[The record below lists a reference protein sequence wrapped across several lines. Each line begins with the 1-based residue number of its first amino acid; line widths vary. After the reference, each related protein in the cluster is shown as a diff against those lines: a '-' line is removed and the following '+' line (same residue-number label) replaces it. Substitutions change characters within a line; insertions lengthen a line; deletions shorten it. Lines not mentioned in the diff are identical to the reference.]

1 MRRFMTLLSKE
12 FLGLYRS
19 SKVIWLPIV
28 FMLLSVMQPI
38 TYYFMDDLM
47 QMSGSLPEGAIFEMP
62 VPTSGE
68 VMASVL
74 SQLNSIGILLIIVAV
89 MGTISD
95 ERKSG
100 ALMLVFT
107 RPVSSLQIV
116 ASKTV
121 AHAVLLVFSFIC
133 GYLLSYYYT
142 ILLFSSLPISDLF
155 ISMLLY
161 SLYIIFIVSCVVLS
175 SAILNS
181 NGAIAITNAIFFFI
195 LSIAGSYFQ
204 NQLAWSPTQLSSY
217 ASSIVQ
223 GTEVKEGLIGS
234 IILTI
239 CLIAAIQWLA
249 ARILNKK
256 KVV

>member
-1 MRRFMTLLSKE
+1 MKSFMTLLSKE
-12 FLGLYRS
+12 FLGLVRS

-28 FMLLSVMQPI
+28 FMLLSVMQPV
-38 TYYFMDDLM
+38 TYYFMDDIM
-47 QMSGSLPEGAIFEMP
+47 KMSGSLPEGAVFEMP
-62 VPTSGE
+62 MPTSGE

-100 ALMLVFT
+100 ALILVFT

-121 AHAVLLVFSFIC
+121 AHAALLIFSFIC

-142 ILLFSSLPISDLF
+142 ILLFSALPISDLLV
-155 ISMLLY
+155 SMLIY

-175 SAILNS
+175 SAILNG
-181 NGAIAITNAIFFFI
+181 NGAIAIINAIFFFI
-195 LSIAGSYFQ
+195 LSLAGGYFQ
-204 NQLAWSPTQLSSY
+204 DQLAWIPTQLSSY

-223 GTEVKEGLIGS
+223 GAEVKEGLIES
-234 IILTI
+234 VILTV
-239 CLIAAIQWLA
+239 CLIAVIQLLA

-256 KVV
+256 KIV